1 MSTPAQT
8 LQSERLKYPG
18 LLPREII
25 IFREW
30 LRLHERDFDRFD
42 YNVRV
47 GDGFDPGPAFDA
59 ATRRMA
65 IANSQKRID
74 AVAWQGSAVTLIE
87 VKDRAGLSAIG
98 QLIGYRPLWQQTAS
112 DLLSGRRLPADEDW
126 QFEIVRRRPATVP
139 ELLLVTNRLQP
150 DLPVVVE
157 SAGIRLNVVEVL
169 FTELRRGR

>member
-1 MSTPAQT
+1 MGTPAQT

-47 GDGFDPGPAFDA
+47 GDGFDPGPGFSPDV
-59 ATRRMA
+59 RQQA
-65 IANSQKRID
+65 IENSKKRID
-74 AVAWQGSAVTLIE
+74 AIAWQGSAVTLIE

-98 QLIGYRPLWQQTAS
+98 QLIGYRPLWQQTVS
-112 DLLSGRRLPADEDW
+112 DFLSGRRTDFDEDW
-126 QFEIVRRRPATVP
+126 KVEITRRRPATVP
-139 ELLLVTNRLQP
+139 PLLLVTNRAQP
-150 DLPVVVE
+150 DLGVVVE
-157 SAGIRLNVVEVL
+157 SAGIRLNLVDVL
-169 FTELRRGR
+169 FTELHP